1 MSLSYTEQ
9 ISYIS
14 LCTVLSGRLT
24 RSETIKIY
32 RQDMYKSRKVTVN
45 QKLNGSSK
53 VEKKP
58 KTNL

>member
-1 MSLSYTEQ
+1 
-9 ISYIS
+9 
-14 LCTVLSGRLT
+14 
-24 RSETIKIY
+24 
-32 RQDMYKSRKVTVN
+32 MYKSRKVTVN